1 MASFLQST
9 RERFQNPLVR
19 WPSLIA
25 LVCVVIALTGG
36 AISGEWL
43 DWVVIAAALG
53 IIGMMVVV
61 LRFYFAQEREQRLQR
76 GIEDD
81 GPAQVSQVT
90 SESVEQSF
98 QRAVDEIR
106 GSRLGA
112 GGLEVLPWFMILGL
126 GGEGKTALMRES
138 GLELPAE
145 YANRVSGAP
154 TESCDWW
161 LTNDAIVLDMAGRY
175 LASDEDEETAD
186 EWGTLLRMLRKQR
199 PGCALNSLIFTIS
212 VDSLLGSSSSE
223 LDDIARSLRRRIN
236 EISDELG
243 VDLPIYVMVTKVDHV
258 EGFVEC
264 VNAAPMMVPGE
275 AMGWTND
282 QRFIADPEE
291 RVVEA
296 FEPLIHRLEGALP
309 ELIQR
314 EPDPIRRRRIFA
326 FPQELEETIQAA
338 ARFVGRAFAETPY
351 DAPPFLRGVYLSSA
365 RREGRTVSPLL
376 HRLGHDWARTPVD
389 GGLGQGGHMLRDFF
403 REIVVGDQDLVL
415 PMDRFGKTTR
425 TAISYTAGFV
435 FVLLCA
441 WWGIS
446 FVNNFI
452 GVNGLR
458 SEAQAV
464 VRGAT
469 SIANLDRLR
478 ERIESEQRELGI
490 LRRGGLGGPME
501 TAIERAQETFV
512 VAFGREFEEP
522 TKRKLTA
529 VVRRFDSGAFEA
541 LAQLA
546 IDISWLTN
554 RQEDDRGTAPEL
566 APYAPVSE
574 NAADVEAFAHG
585 YAAFARWSPHA
596 QIQSDIS
603 AQQEVLAQAASRL
616 LELKRLET
624 WAEGS
629 RAYPPVY
636 YADSGL
642 AGGESVDTHVS
653 GAYSRLAWDG
663 LVSGLLNAIDV
674 TGAASGK
681 ARQFRQTYVQRYDDQ
696 WRAFLMDTPT
706 RPSSH
711 ADVKSSPHISYLQS
725 LHRNT
730 DIELPRREPT
740 PAWIEALREV
750 MRTEPIVD
758 EMPAAKEGEEPP
770 PPPDPPWQVYQA
782 ALVPVAADA
791 EAAREDGEFAI
802 GMAAG
807 MASRSGTS
815 FEAGLAAVES
825 LVPREGDA
833 AATEKLEAL
842 LEMPILDSAS
852 SVMDSAVRQL
862 DERWRARVVEPYS
875 GKLTSLGLTQLYSGQ
890 GVVAEFRTGDL
901 QPFYRDGR
909 ATSAI
914 GNRGMPFGPRF
925 LRWMKSAERLQRV
938 LDASGMAGGSI
949 PVRLQG
955 IPGRVKGN
963 ANMKVAERT
972 LSLRCADGTQ
982 TFKYTEGG
990 GRHTFKWSPD
1000 CADLS
1005 LRVTVLDGGRRRE
1018 LVPAKEWRGP
1028 MALPLFLQEA
1038 TRSGNDLRW
1047 NLRYPEAGVT
1057 VVLTY
1062 RLHEGQELLSMK
1074 HEPPPKSMRN

>member
-1 MASFLQST
+1 
-9 RERFQNPLVR
+9 V
-19 WPSLIA
+19 IG
-25 LVCVVIALTGG
+25 LVCISIAVIGG
-36 AISGEWL
+36 AISGSWL
-43 DWVVIAAALG
+43 DWIVIAAALG

-61 LRFYFAQEREQRLQR
+61 LRSYFAQERAQRLQR
-76 GIEDD
+76 GLEDES
-81 GPAQVSQVT
+81 ASQVSEET

-98 QRAVDEIR
+98 QRTVEEIR
-106 GSRLGA
+106 GSRLGT
-112 GGLEVLPWFMILGL
+112 GGLDTLPWLMVLGL
-126 GGEGKTALMRES
+126 GGEGKTAMMRES

-175 LASDEDEETAD
+175 LDSDEGETAA

-199 PGCALNSLIFTIS
+199 PGCALNGVVFSIS
-212 VDSLLGSSSSE
+212 VDSLLGRSSSE
-223 LDDIARSLRRRIN
+223 LEDVARSLRRRIN
-236 EISDELG
+236 EVSDELG
-243 VDLPIYVMVTKVDHV
+243 VDLPIYLMVTKMDHV

-264 VNAAPMMVPGE
+264 VNAAPMVVPGE

-282 QRFIADPEE
+282 QRFIADPEA
-291 RVVEA
+291 RVIEG
-296 FEPLIHRLEGALP
+296 FEPLIHRLEEALP

-314 EPDPIRRRRIFA
+314 EPDPIRRRRIFG
-326 FPQELEETIQAA
+326 FPQELEDTVAAA

-365 RREGRTVSPLL
+365 RREGRTVSPML

-389 GGLGQGGHMLRDFF
+389 GALGHVGYMLRDFF
-403 REIVVGDQDLVL
+403 HDIVVGDRDLVL
-415 PMDRFGKTTR
+415 PVDRFGKTTR
-425 TAISYTAGFV
+425 TAINYAAAFL
-435 FVLLCA
+435 FALLCT

-452 GVNGLR
+452 GINALR
-458 SEAQAV
+458 RESQAV
-464 VRGAT
+464 TRGAT
-469 SIANLDRLR
+469 SIANLDELR
-478 ERIESEQRELGI
+478 ETIEAEQAELGV
-490 LRRGGLGGPME
+490 LRRGGLGGPMQ
-501 TAIERAQETFV
+501 TAIGRAQQTFV
-512 VAFGREFEEP
+512 AAFGREFEEP

-546 IDISWLTN
+546 IDISWLTH
-554 RQEDDRGTAPEL
+554 RKEEDRGAAPDL
-566 APYAPVSE
+566 AAYAPVSE
-574 NAADVEAFAHG
+574 NASDVEAFTQGYDAFSRWSAHG
-585 YAAFARWSPHA
+585 
-596 QIQSDIS
+596 QIQADVSL
-603 AQQEVLAQAASRL
+603 QQEVLAEAAARL
-616 LELKRLET
+616 LELRRLET

-629 RAYPPVY
+629 RSYPPVR

-642 AGGESVDTHVS
+642 AGAEKVDTEVS

-681 ARQFRQTYVQRYDDQ
+681 AKEFRQTYVQRYDDQ

-706 RPSSH
+706 RGSAH
-711 ADVKSSPHISYLQS
+711 ADVKSSPHLNHLRA

-740 PAWIEALREV
+740 PAWIEALREI
-750 MRTEPIVD
+750 MRTEAL
-758 EMPAAKEGEEPP
+758 AAELAPVANEGEEPP
-770 PPPDPPWQVYQA
+770 PPEPPWQLYEA

-791 EAAREDGEFAI
+791 EAAREDGELAI
-802 GMAAG
+802 GSAAG
-807 MASRSGTS
+807 MAARSGTS
-815 FEAGLAAVES
+815 FEEALALVES

-833 AATEKLEAL
+833 AAAEKLEAL
-842 LEMPILDSAS
+842 LEMPILDAAS

-862 DERWRARVVEPYS
+862 DKGWRARVVEPYS
-875 GKLTSLGLTQLYSGQ
+875 GKLTSLGLSQLYSGQ

-909 ATSAI
+909 STSVL

-925 LRWMKSAERLQRV
+925 LKWMKSAERLQRV
-938 LDASGMAGGSI
+938 LDASGMGGGSI
-949 PVRLQG
+949 SVRLQG
-955 IPGRVKGN
+955 IPGRVKN
-963 ANMKVAERT
+963 NPNMRVAERT

-990 GRHTFKWSPD
+990 GRQTFKWSPD

-1005 LRVTVLDGGRRRE
+1005 LRVIVLDAGRRRE

-1028 MALPLFLQEA
+1028 MAFPSFLQQA

-1047 NLRYPEAGVT
+1047 NLSYAEAGVT
-1057 VVLTY
+1057 VSLTY
-1062 RLHEGQELLSMK
+1062 RLHEGQELLSMR